1 LEEKIRTSST
11 KEVAGMFRGTTEAKA
26 SHSHNNHQTNKFSTL
41 SSKRIA
47 SKDSRCRR
55 QPQAKHHKSSTKEEL
70 EQKPRTK
77 TVKAILFLSQRKQ
90 RAHHQRLP
98 RCEGNSG
105 EDKKQGK
112 SPTFAITTR

>member
-55 QPQAKHHKSSTKEEL
+55 QPQAKHHKSSTKARNTI
-70 EQKPRTK
+70 KGRTGTK
-77 TVKAILFLSQRKQ
+77 TKNQDS
-90 RAHHQRLP
+90 
-98 RCEGNSG
+98 EGNIVSFTEKTKG
-105 EDKKQGK
+105 TPPEI
-112 SPTFAITTR
+112 A